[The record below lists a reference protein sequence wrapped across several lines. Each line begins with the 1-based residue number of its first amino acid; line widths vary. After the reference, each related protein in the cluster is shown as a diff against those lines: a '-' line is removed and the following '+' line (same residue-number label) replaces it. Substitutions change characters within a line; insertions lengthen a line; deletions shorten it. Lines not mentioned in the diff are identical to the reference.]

1 MIQNVKK
8 LDVIDHDNI
17 CSYCGKNSLVTD
29 YVTKERWCSKCSK
42 VKKEELIEHSGN
54 AGHGGSNGA
63 GGGGKVVKLPINLE
77 NLNKPKVLKSLNIAR
92 IEIARLCQVLGSS
105 KNLQQRGITIFEKG
119 QKQKIVF
126 KNTKC
131 FSAACLY
138 AACRETGVIRTIKDF
153 TKNSDCKTTR
163 LRADYRKI
171 IEILKIKP
179 KIMSPIKYIS
189 RIGSNT
195 IPPISVIIQ
204 QKAIKRL
211 EKLDGMEGK
220 DPVGIAAAALCWE
233 CRLKNTKHTLKSIAL
248 AADVNAVTVR
258 NRMKDIKKFYNDQ

>member
-54 AGHGGSNGA
+54 AGHGGGNGA

-163 LRADYRKI
+163 LRADYTKI
-171 IEILKIKP
+171 IEILEIKIKIMLP
-179 KIMSPIKYIS
+179 KEYIS
-189 RIGSNT
+189 RIGTNT
-195 IPPISVIIQ
+195 DPVISVIIQ
-204 QKAIKRL
+204 RKAIKLL

-220 DPVGIAAAALCWE
+220 DPMGIAAAALCYE
-233 CRLKNTKHTLKSIAL
+233 CRLKNTKHTLKNIAST
-248 AADVNAVTVR
+248 ADLNPGTVR
-258 NRMKDIKKFYNDQ
+258 SRMKEIKKMINKI